1 MVDPVIG
8 RYLKD
13 SMHRAIDGDWC
24 VSHRVELAKL
34 STKDSGEAGI
44 ADGIIGTAF
53 FSLYVV
59 GPFMTAGGRGSAE

>member
-13 SMHRAIDGDWC
+13 AMHRAIDGDWC

-34 STKDSGEAGI
+34 SKKDSGEAII
-44 ADGIIGTAF
+44 AYGIIGAAF

-59 GPFMTAGGRGSAE
+59 GPFMTASGSGSAE